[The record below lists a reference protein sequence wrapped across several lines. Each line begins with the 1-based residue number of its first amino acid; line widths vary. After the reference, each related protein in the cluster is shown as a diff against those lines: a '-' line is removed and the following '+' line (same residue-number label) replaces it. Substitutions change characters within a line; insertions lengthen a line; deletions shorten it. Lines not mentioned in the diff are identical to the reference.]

1 MTVATF
7 GSVNFRTTLT
17 SNETKKLNGHRVS
30 LSFLLVIGELVIGKL
45 VDPSVFLGQS
55 DQQPIDQ

>member
-30 LSFLLVIGELVIGKL
+30 LSFLLVIWEL